1 MHSPSSEGSE
11 EGLRA
16 SIQPALGEAV
26 AECMKKDSD
35 SGG

>member
-1 MHSPSSEGSE
+1 MRSPAPELSVA
-11 EGLRA
+11 GLRA
-16 SIQPALGEAV
+16 SIQPALGGAV

>member
-1 MHSPSSEGSE
+1 MRSPASEPSGA
-11 EGLRA
+11 GLRA
-16 SIQPALGEAV
+16 SIQLALGGAV

>member
-1 MHSPSSEGSE
+1 MRSPASEPSGA
-11 EGLRA
+11 GLRA
-16 SIQPALGEAV
+16 SIQPALGGAV